1 MVHRSLVSAG
11 KDSDSKS
18 RVVFILSS
26 LKEPRFQGSFKR
38 E

>member
-1 MVHRSLVSAG
+1 MVHRSLASAG

-18 RVVFILSS
+18 RIVFILSA
-26 LKEPRFQGSFKR
+26 LKEPSFQGSFKR